1 VALLFREGSVELTIL
16 DVFIFIAI
24 LIGIVALMILDWRE
38 TIAFVIFMG
47 VALFVLFL
55 GYSVVRELL

>member
-1 VALLFREGSVELTIL
+1 VELTIL